1 MSSERL
7 PNPWAHAVGDP
18 KARSGRHLGGPA
30 GARSQAAGKGASR
43 PIAVAAVA
51 AAAVYGAVGEAW
63 SHELYE
69 AAVVT
74 LAYVML
80 ALGLNLAVGFA
91 GLLDLGYVAFLAL
104 GAFAAAWLMSTQF
117 ADQSVHIGVSDTV
130 RRLPGIHVNF
140 FLVLFLAAGF
150 AGFLGALLRAPALR
164 LRGNHLAVVTLAL
177 GLIVPQLLEHATGL
191 TNGPRGITPID
202 RPWVPVP
209 GLEHVTREDIK
220 PLFFIAL
227 AMTVA
232 VAVVTTRLRSGRI
245 GRAWRAMR
253 EDETAAAC
261 AGVPIAQAKLWA
273 YAISAAI
280 GGFAG
285 AFLAVL
291 NSFVNV
297 DQFGLGFSIF
307 ILCMVVLG
315 GARGISGVIVAAV
328 GTSLGT
334 RFVLPELHTA
344 SQRLGVDVN
353 LALLSSGLFGLCIVL
368 VTLLRAD
375 AAPARAPRL

>member
-1 MSSERL
+1 MLVQTDARL
-7 PNPWAHAVGDP
+7 AVGDL
-18 KARSGRHLGGPA
+18 KARSGSHLG
-30 GARSQAAGKGASR
+30 R
-43 PIAVAAVA
+43 PYWRAVVAVVA
-51 AAAVYGAVGEAW
+51 CAVYGTVGEAW

-74 LAYVML
+74 LAYVMM
-80 ALGLNLAVGFA
+80 ALGLNLVVGFA
-91 GLLDLGYVAFLAL
+91 GLLDLGYVAFFAF

-117 ADQSVHIGVSDTV
+117 ADQSVHIGVSETV
-130 RRLPGIHVNF
+130 RRLPGIHLNF
-140 FLVLFLAAGF
+140 FLVVFLAAGF
-150 AGFLGALLRAPALR
+150 AGLWGALLRAPALR
-164 LRGNHLAVVTLAL
+164 LRGDHLAVVTLAL
-177 GLIVPQLLEHATGL
+177 GQIVPELFELSTEL
-191 TNGPRGITPID
+191 SNGRRGITPID
-202 RPWVPVP
+202 RPWIPVP
-209 GLEHVTREDIK
+209 GLEDVTRQDIQ

-232 VAVVTTRLRSGRI
+232 VAVVTTRLRTARI

-261 AGVPIAQAKLWA
+261 AGVPLAQTKLWA

-291 NSFVNV
+291 NSIVNV
-297 DQFGLGFSIF
+297 DQFGFGFSIF

-315 GARGISGVIVAAV
+315 GAGGISGVIVAAV
-328 GTSLGT
+328 GLSLGT
-334 RFVLPELHTA
+334 RFLLPELYMA

-353 LALLSSGLFGLCIVL
+353 LTLLSSGLFGVCIVL
-368 VTLLRAD
+368 VMLLRTD
-375 AAPARAPRL
+375 AALVRAPRRQQN